1 MSMNEADEAV
11 GSPPWTSTTKRMV
24 AVGLVVFGVFITY
37 LARNAIGIVAFAA
50 VLAFLLAPLVKLLHQ
65 RARLPRPLALL
76 GTYFLLFLGFVVIGT
91 VVTIGV
97 INSINEIDPPEA
109 IEQLRANAI
118 DVLDAVDTITLF
130 GYQFDL
136 SEVVNPLRDSLESA
150 GDSDDS
156 AAGGT
161 DDDGPVTVRFDRDGF
176 LLFFGSALSSL
187 RTVGGIVAAAL
198 ISAVVTLLIAL
209 YMNLDSPK
217 FHRAF
222 HRYLPEDYRSD
233 MARLGAEVTSIW
245 RGYLYGQLLN
255 SLVTGILVW
264 IALSVVGLP
273 GAFLLGV
280 IMALLNMIPTFGP
293 IIAAVPGVLSAFAL
307 GSTRFDMSNIAFA
320 LVVLVIYLAVV
331 QLQANVMAPFITGRS
346 VRMSPAS
353 ILVGLI
359 VGVQVAGIIGA
370 VLVVPVMATGKTLVR
385 YAVAKLA
392 DRDPFEA
399 EPPSEESDSLIPTG

>member
-1 MSMNEADEAV
+1 MSMHESEDTA
-11 GSPPWTSTTKRMV
+11 GSPPWTPTTKRMV
-24 AVGLVVFGVFITY
+24 AVGLVVFGVFIVY
-37 LARNAIGIVAFAA
+37 LARNAIAIVAFAA
-50 VLAFLLAPLVKLLHQ
+50 VLAFLLAPLVKTLHR
-65 RARLPRPLALL
+65 RAGLPRPLALI
-76 GTYFLLFLGFVVIGT
+76 GTYLLLFLGFLVIGT

-97 INSINEIDPPEA
+97 INSIDEIDPPEA
-109 IEQLRANAI
+109 IEQLRSNAI
-118 DVLDAVDTITLF
+118 DVLDAVENVTLF

-136 SEVVNPLRDSLESA
+136 GEVVNPLRESLETA
-150 GDSDDS
+150 GDADAVAVD
-156 AAGGT
+156 

-187 RTVGGIVAAAL
+187 RTVGGIVAAAI

-217 FHRAF
+217 FHRAL
-222 HRYLPEDYRSD
+222 HRYLPEEYRGD
-233 MARLGAEVTSIW
+233 MARLGAEVTGIW

-264 IALSVVGLP
+264 IALGVVGLP

-307 GSTRFDMSNIAFA
+307 GSTRFDMSNIMFA
-320 LVVLVIYLAVV
+320 LVVLAIYLAVV

-385 YAVAKLA
+385 YAVAKLT
-392 DRDPFEA
+392 DRDPFDSEP
-399 EPPSEESDSLIPTG
+399 PPSEAELSTGP